1 MSLLECPGTTS
12 TFHETMNLRL
22 KMGVSMA
29 LKGLGVIV

>member
-12 TFHETMNLRL
+12 TLPEATNSRL

-29 LKGLGVIV
+29 LEGLGVIV